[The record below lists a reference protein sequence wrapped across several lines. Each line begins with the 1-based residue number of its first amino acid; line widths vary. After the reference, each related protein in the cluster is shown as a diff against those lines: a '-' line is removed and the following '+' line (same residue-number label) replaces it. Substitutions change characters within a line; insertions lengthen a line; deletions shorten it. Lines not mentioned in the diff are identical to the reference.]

1 MILNAYENDNLTIPK
16 KYRKMSVSELD
27 RESEK
32 IYKKIVAER
41 AKNPKPVKKKTET
54 CGIKFCI

>member
-1 MILNAYENDNLTIPK
+1 MMVYENDKFVISE

-32 IYKKIVAER
+32 LYKKIAAER
-41 AKNPKPVKKKTET
+41 VKKSEPVKKKTET